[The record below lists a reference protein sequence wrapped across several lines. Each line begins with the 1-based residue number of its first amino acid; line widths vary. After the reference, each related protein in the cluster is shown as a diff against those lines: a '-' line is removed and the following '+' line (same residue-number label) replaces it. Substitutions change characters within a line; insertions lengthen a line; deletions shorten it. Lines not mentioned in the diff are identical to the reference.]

1 MDASGV
7 VNSARSPFPNI
18 PRRIHPHKPR
28 QVWQTLFLLFVPHA
42 IYCTNFKN
50 IFILQTILKTV
61 CMLDTGNRLTDLRG
75 EGGVGG
81 WVEGG
86 KGEIRG
92 PL

>member
-1 MDASGV
+1 
-7 VNSARSPFPNI
+7 
-18 PRRIHPHKPR
+18 
-28 QVWQTLFLLFVPHA
+28 
-42 IYCTNFKN
+42 
-50 IFILQTILKTV
+50 
-61 CMLDTGNRLTDLRG
+61 MLDTGNRLTDLRG